1 MKRKTKKLKIIW
13 KRTAVTPEE
22 SQRCFNQV
30 FDLLFK
36 EVEKNTTTHKSDKN

>member
-13 KRTAVTPEE
+13 KHAEVTPEE

-30 FDLLFK
+30 FDLLLK
-36 EVEKNTTTHKSDKN
+36 EVEKNTITHKGNKN